1 MAKVL
6 ERPGTLYDQ
15 DLAAWAEQQAT
26 LLREGRTEAL
36 GTANLIEELEATS
49 GSLRRE
55 LKRRLRILLLHLLRW
70 QFQPRRRSRGWV
82 ATIAEQRDQIEDL
95 LDESPSLR
103 REIEATAMAAWP
115 QARKR
120 AAIESGLPRETFPA
134 DLPYDLSQI
143 LGEDREALI

>member
-6 ERPGTLYDQ
+6 ELPGTLYDQ

-36 GTANLIEELEATS
+36 DTANLIEELEATS

-82 ATIAEQRDQIEDL
+82 ATIAEQRDQIKDL